1 MRTRAPTVG
10 AVEWFE
16 RGERTRVERVA
27 WELRTLGIEH
37 LRTGVSWAEWH
48 VPGGAEW
55 YSWLLPR
62 LARDFELLPCVSY
75 TPPSLAVVPSH
86 TAPPRRLRDYA
97 DFLDMLVTDH
107 GRCFSEVEL
116 WNALRARGTTV
127 IASTSK
133 QAALR
138 QADRVVV
145 LVDGQVAATGSW
157 RDLARDWQ
165 HLAG

>member
-75 TPPSLAVVPSH
+75 TPPSLAVVPMH
-86 TAPPRRLRDYA
+86 GPAARLGCGCESLAIHDRVGD
-97 DFLDMLVTDH
+97 
-107 GRCFSEVEL
+107 G
-116 WNALRARGTTV
+116 LRAIVGDPLLRCRRELG
-127 IASTSK
+127 AST
-133 QAALR
+133 
-138 QADRVVV
+138 DR
-145 LVDGQVAATGSW
+145 DAFNRRGRGKREPA
-157 RDLARDWQ
+157 
-165 HLAG
+165 HH